1 MGLEG
6 IHVLEHP
13 LKRRGGLA
21 HRPQTHVKA
30 RTFPA
35 QTFRKGRAKTL
46 VQEPALSAYVALRL
60 DMHGRWAGSQS
71 CD

>member
-13 LKRRGGLA
+13 LKRRGGLT
-21 HRPQTHVKA
+21 HRPRRHVKA

-35 QTFRKGRAKTL
+35 QNFSQRARENFGAGTG
-46 VQEPALSAYVALRL
+46 AARL
-60 DMHGRWAGSQS
+60 CGFTP
-71 CD
+71 